1 MTPPLEM
8 NNVTKRF
15 DDIVA
20 VDQLSMRVKEGEIYG
35 FLGPNGAGKSTTI
48 SLLMDYIRPDSGT
61 IRIFGLDPSKDGR
74 AIRQQ
79 VGILPDGFT
88 PYPER
93 SAREHIG
100 LVADIKNVD
109 SDPAQLLAQV
119 GLGDA
124 IDQPAGSFSRGMTQR
139 LGLALAIIG
148 DPQLLILD
156 EPFQGLDPR
165 GVQTMRTIVHDL
177 NAEGTTVF
185 FSSHVLGQVDL
196 VGDRIGI
203 LHDGTLTAE
212 GTKAELQQAASLGEA
227 LYISTDG
234 PLSRARQAV
243 SELSEVVHVITES
256 DTLIVQ
262 LNEQGGNAPVRKAIE
277 QTGQNI
283 TQLQRKQPPIES
295 IFLAHTGT
303 QTTVIN

>member
-20 VDQLSMRVKEGEIYG
+20 VDQLSMSVKEGEIYG

-88 PYPER
+88 PYTER
-93 SAREHIG
+93 TAREHIG
-100 LVADIKNVD
+100 LVADIKGVD
-109 SDPAQLLAQV
+109 PDPATLLAQV

-165 GVQTMRTIVHDL
+165 GVQTMRTLVHDL

-212 GTKAELQQAASLGEA
+212 GTKAELQQAASLGDA
-227 LYISTDG
+227 LHISTDG

-243 SELSEVVHVITES
+243 SELSEVAHVITES
-256 DTLIVQ
+256 DTLIIQ
-262 LNEQGGNAPVRKAIE
+262 LNAQEGDAPVRNAIE

-283 TQLQRKQPPIES
+283 TQSQRKQPPIES

-303 QTTVIN
+303 RTTVIN